1 MTLKESNVAFDIAS
15 KLSEEVKKAISEIE
29 AIYDLKSTKSYE
41 EALDIM
47 GQASFNLLRRMEDI
61 VVDLTVDPEVY
72 NYNPFETR
80 REL

>member
-29 AIYDLKSTKSYE
+29 NIYDLKNTKSYE
-41 EALDIM
+41 EAIDIM

-72 NYNPFETR
+72 NYNPFETT

>member
-15 KLSEEVKKAISEIE
+15 NLSEEVKKAISEIE
-29 AIYDLKSTKSYE
+29 NIYDLKSTKSYE
-41 EALDIM
+41 EAIDIM
-47 GQASFNLLRRMEDI
+47 GQESFNLLRRMEDI

-72 NYNPFETR
+72 NYNPFETT